1 MDKSKRPPLNSSEI
15 NYTAEGEL
23 KSYNYKPHSKTRT
36 VLVIL
41 FLVIVA
47 ILVLVV
53 IGIWYWYTGKINM
66 LLQ

>member
-1 MDKSKRPPLNSSEI
+1 MDKSERPPLHTSEAS
-15 NYTAEGEL
+15 YDTEGEL
-23 KSYNYKPHSKTRT
+23 KSYKYNPRSKMRT

-41 FLVIVA
+41 FLAIVA

-53 IGIWYWYTGKINM
+53 IGIWYWYTGKIDT